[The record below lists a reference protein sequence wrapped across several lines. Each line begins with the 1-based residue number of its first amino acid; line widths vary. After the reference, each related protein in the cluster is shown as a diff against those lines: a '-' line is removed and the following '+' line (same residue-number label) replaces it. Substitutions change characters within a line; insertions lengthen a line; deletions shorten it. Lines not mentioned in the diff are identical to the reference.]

1 MKGMNGSDGNFERAF
16 LNEQKLRLAAEQLLK
31 DKSTVLVAINN
42 ELQKKVADLEHQQ
55 MLFVQ
60 TEKMATLGT
69 LCAGVA
75 HEINTP
81 LAYAMSNI
89 ESLQNSTPLL
99 ITLLKLNEQ
108 YLNNEIKES
117 RFKHEID
124 ILNLQYPYAWLYNN
138 LQGQVNDSV
147 EGLKRIKQIVH
158 DLLNFAHPSSSQDK
172 QLTDVT
178 TGANNALRLLSNKLK
193 LCEIK
198 TRFEPLP
205 LIWCNLSS
213 INQIFV
219 NLLMNAWQACELDL
233 EKGCII
239 EVNIFELDTNICIE
253 VKDNGCGM
261 SEDTIAHMFDPFYTT
276 KEVGKGTGMGMT
288 LVYAMVSDHGG
299 KIEVN
304 SILGTGTTIRCLL
317 PLKV

>member
-1 MKGMNGSDGNFERAF
+1 MKGMDGSDGNFEQAF

-42 ELQKKVADLEHQQ
+42 ELQKKVADLERQQ
-55 MLFVQ
+55 TLFVQ

-69 LCAGVA
+69 LSAGVA

-89 ESLQNSTPLL
+89 ESLQNSSPLL
-99 ITLLKLNEQ
+99 VALLKLNEQ

-124 ILNLQYPYAWLYNN
+124 ILNLQYPYAWFYNN
-138 LQGQVNDSV
+138 LQEQVNDSV

-158 DLLNFAHPSSSQDK
+158 DLLNFAHPTSSQNK

-178 TGANNALRLLSNKLK
+178 TGANNALRLLNNKLK

-205 LIWCNLSS
+205 FVWCNLSS

-219 NLLMNAWQACELDL
+219 NLLMNAWQACERDL
-233 EKGCII
+233 EKACII
-239 EVNIFELDTNICIE
+239 EVNIFEIDTNICLE

-261 SEDTIAHMFDPFYTT
+261 SEDTIEHMFDPFYTT

-288 LVYAMVSDHGG
+288 LVYAMVHDHGG
-299 KIEVN
+299 KIEV
-304 SILGTGTTIRCLL
+304 SSTLGTGTTIRCLL

>member
-1 MKGMNGSDGNFERAF
+1 
-16 LNEQKLRLAAEQLLK
+16 
-31 DKSTVLVAINN
+31 
-42 ELQKKVADLEHQQ
+42 
-55 MLFVQ
+55 
-60 TEKMATLGT
+60 
-69 LCAGVA
+69 
-75 HEINTP
+75 
-81 LAYAMSNI
+81 MSNI
-89 ESLQNSTPLL
+89 ESLQNSSPLL
-99 ITLLKLNEQ
+99 VALLKLNEQ

-124 ILNLQYPYAWLYNN
+124 ILNLQYPYAWFYNN
-138 LQGQVNDSV
+138 LQEQVNDSV

-158 DLLNFAHPSSSQDK
+158 DLLNFAHPTSSQNK

-178 TGANNALRLLSNKLK
+178 TGANNALRLLNNKLK

-205 LIWCNLSS
+205 FVWCNLSS

-219 NLLMNAWQACELDL
+219 NLLMNAWQACERDL
-233 EKGCII
+233 EKACII
-239 EVNIFELDTNICIE
+239 EVNIFEIDTNICLE

-261 SEDTIAHMFDPFYTT
+261 SEDTIEHMFDPFYTT

-288 LVYAMVSDHGG
+288 LVYAMVHDHGG
-299 KIEVN
+299 KIEV
-304 SILGTGTTIRCLL
+304 SSTLGTGTTIRCLL

>member
-1 MKGMNGSDGNFERAF
+1 MKGMEGSDGNFERAF

-31 DKSTVLVAINN
+31 DKSSVLVAINN
-42 ELQKKVADLEHQQ
+42 ELQKKVADLERQQ
-55 MLFVQ
+55 ALFVQ

-69 LCAGVA
+69 LSAGVA

-89 ESLQNSTPLL
+89 ESLQHFNPLL
-99 ITLLKLNEQ
+99 VELLKLNEK

-124 ILNLQYPYAWLYNN
+124 ILNLQYPYAWIYNN

-147 EGLKRIKQIVH
+147 EGLKRIKQIVN
-158 DLLNFAHPSSSQDK
+158 DLLNIAHPTSAQDK

-178 TGANNALRLLSNKLK
+178 MGANNALRLLSSKLK

-219 NLLMNAWQACELDL
+219 NLLMNAWQACEYDL

-239 EVNIFELDTNICIE
+239 EVSIFLLDTNICIE

-261 SEDTIAHMFDPFYTT
+261 SEDIIEHIFDPFYTT

-288 LVYAMVSDHGG
+288 LVYAMVHEHGG

-304 SILGTGTTIRCLL
+304 STLGTGTTIRCLL
-317 PLKV
+317 PLKE

>member
-1 MKGMNGSDGNFERAF
+1 M
-16 LNEQKLRLAAEQLLK
+16 
-31 DKSTVLVAINN
+31 
-42 ELQKKVADLEHQQ
+42 
-55 MLFVQ
+55 
-60 TEKMATLGT
+60 
-69 LCAGVA
+69 
-75 HEINTP
+75 
-81 LAYAMSNI
+81 
-89 ESLQNSTPLL
+89 
-99 ITLLKLNEQ
+99 
-108 YLNNEIKES
+108 
-117 RFKHEID
+117 
-124 ILNLQYPYAWLYNN
+124 
-138 LQGQVNDSV
+138 
-147 EGLKRIKQIVH
+147 H
-158 DLLNFAHPSSSQDK
+158 DLLNFAHPTSSQDK
-172 QLTDVT
+172 QLTDIT

-239 EVNIFELDTNICIE
+239 EVSIFEQGTNICIE

-288 LVYAMVSDHGG
+288 LVYAMVNDHGG

-304 SILGTGTTIRCLL
+304 STLGTGTTIRCLL

>member
-1 MKGMNGSDGNFERAF
+1 MNGSDGNFERAF

-124 ILNLQYPYAWLYNN
+124 ILNLRYPYAWLYNN

-276 KEVGKGTGMGMT
+276 KEVGEGTGMGMT
-288 LVYAMVSDHGG
+288 LVYAMVSDHSG

-304 SILGTGTTIRCLL
+304 STLGTGTTIRCLL
-317 PLKV
+317 PLKA

>member
-1 MKGMNGSDGNFERAF
+1 MKGMDGSDGNFEQAF

-42 ELQKKVADLEHQQ
+42 ELQKKVADLERQQ
-55 MLFVQ
+55 TLFVQ

-69 LCAGVA
+69 LSAGVA

-89 ESLQNSTPLL
+89 ESLQNSSPLL
-99 ITLLKLNEQ
+99 VALLKLNEQ

-124 ILNLQYPYAWLYNN
+124 ILNLQYPYAWFYNN
-138 LQGQVNDSV
+138 LQEQVNDSV
-147 EGLKRIKQIVH
+147 EGLKRITQIVH
-158 DLLNFAHPSSSQDK
+158 DLLNFAHPTSSQNK

-178 TGANNALRLLSNKLK
+178 TGANNALRLLNNKLK

-205 LIWCNLSS
+205 FVWCNLSS

-219 NLLMNAWQACELDL
+219 NLLMNAWQACERDL
-233 EKGCII
+233 EKACII
-239 EVNIFELDTNICIE
+239 EVNIFEIDTNICLE

-261 SEDTIAHMFDPFYTT
+261 SEDTIEHMFDPFYTT

-288 LVYAMVSDHGG
+288 LVYAMVHDHGG
-299 KIEVN
+299 KIEV
-304 SILGTGTTIRCLL
+304 SSTLGTGTTIRCLL

>member
-1 MKGMNGSDGNFERAF
+1 MKGMDGSDGNFERAF
-16 LNEQKLRLAAEQLLK
+16 LNEQRLRLAAEQLLK
-31 DKSTVLVAINN
+31 DKSSVLVAINN
-42 ELQKKVADLEHQQ
+42 ELKKKVADLERQQ
-55 MLFVQ
+55 ILFVQ
-60 TEKMATLGT
+60 TEKMVTLGT

-89 ESLQNSTPLL
+89 ESLQSSSPLF

-108 YLNNEIKES
+108 YLNNEIEES
-117 RFKHEID
+117 HFKHEID
-124 ILNLQYPYAWLYNN
+124 ILNLQYPHAWLYNN
-138 LQGQVNDSV
+138 LQGQVDDSV

-158 DLLNFAHPSSSQDK
+158 DLLNFAHPTSKQDK
-172 QLTDVT
+172 QLTDIT
-178 TGANNALRLLSNKLK
+178 TGANNALRLLNNKLK

-261 SEDTIAHMFDPFYTT
+261 NEDTIAHIFDPFYTT

-288 LVYAMVSDHGG
+288 LVYAMVSEHGG
-299 KIEVN
+299 EIEVN
-304 SILGTGTTIRCLL
+304 STLGTGTTIRCRL
-317 PLKV
+317 PLKA